1 MTTHAVVVA
10 NNWMDQHSLF
20 VAVLSC
26 FALTLTLLRP
36 F

>member
-1 MTTHAVVVA
+1 MNTELVNA
-10 NNWMDQHSLF
+10 WLDRHSLF